1 MTFAL
6 PPSECYVNSSKNEV
20 VVQLFVG
27 AMLLALCY
35 QEITLYNTFR
45 AMDFSVDA
53 PVGAK
58 GDAIQ
63 KEQVMEQVKAQIAVA
78 NAQELLQVSD
88 IRRQYSN

>member
-1 MTFAL
+1 
-6 PPSECYVNSSKNEV
+6 
-20 VVQLFVG
+20 
-27 AMLLALCY
+27 
-35 QEITLYNTFR
+35 
-45 AMDFSVDA
+45 MDFSVDA

-88 IRRQYSN
+88 IRR